1 MARTVSIGT
10 QDFEKMIQ
18 RNCFYVDKTGF
29 IKEWW
34 ESEDEVTLI
43 TRPRRF
49 GKTLNMSMLNC
60 FFSNKYADRGDL
72 FEKLEIWKDEKYC
85 EIQGTYPVIFM
96 SFAEIK
102 QNNYNDAVE
111 KIKRIIC
118 EVCQQFDFL
127 KNWDGLTETEKKNIS
142 NISYDM
148 AFIDIEMPLVN
159 GLTLSAQL
167 KKVNSNII
175 IFIITSH
182 DAYLDDAMDLDVF
195 RYLSKPIDKDRFFRA
210 LNTAINYYH
219 SNTQIITLEYYDECY
234 SVFTSDIVY
243 ITIEERK
250 AVIITRQKKFYTNKK
265 LSYWKEKLKDYDYF
279 AQPHYSYL
287 VNLRYVSDFNKTE
300 LNINVDLKSETLPIS
315 QRNYSNFKK
324 AYFAYIGV

>member
-1 MARTVSIGT
+1 MNVLICDDDLKIV
-10 QDFEKMIQ
+10 QQ
-18 RNCFYVDKTGF
+18 
-29 IKEWW
+29 IKNFLLKL
-34 ESEDEVTLI
+34 SKQSTYNFDI
-43 TRPRRF
+43 T
-49 GKTLNMSMLNC
+49 C
-60 FFSNKYADRGDL
+60 FSNGDSIL
-72 FEKLEIWKDEKYC
+72 DK
-85 EIQGTYPVIFM
+85 Q
-96 SFAEIK
+96 IK
-102 QNNYNDAVE
+102 T
-111 KIKRIIC
+111 
-118 EVCQQFDFL
+118 DF
-127 KNWDGLTETEKKNIS
+127 
-142 NISYDM
+142 

-195 RYLSKPIDKDRFFRA
+195 RYLSKPIDNDRFFRA

-219 SNTQIITLEYYDECY
+219 SNTQIITLEYYDEYY

-250 AVIITRQKKFYTNKK
+250 AVIITRQKKYYTNKK

-287 VNLRYVSDFNKTE
+287 VNLRYVSDFNKTQ
-300 LNINVDLKSETLPIS
+300 LNIKVDLKTETLPIS
-315 QRNYSNFKK
+315 RRNYSNFKK

>member
-1 MARTVSIGT
+1 MKVLIC
-10 QDFEKMIQ
+10 DDDKCI
-18 RNCFYVDKTGF
+18 VDE
-29 IKEWW
+29 IKNN
-34 ESEDEVTLI
+34 
-43 TRPRRF
+43 
-49 GKTLNMSMLNC
+49 LNT
-60 FFSNKYADRGDL
+60 FSDKHRIAFDIDL
-72 FEKLEIWKDEKYC
+72 F
-85 EIQGTYPVIFM
+85 
-96 SFAEIK
+96 
-102 QNNYNDAVE
+102 YNGVE
-111 KIKRIIC
+111 
-118 EVCQQFDFL
+118 L
-127 KNWDGLTETEKKNIS
+127 LNS

-182 DAYLDDAMDLDVF
+182 DAYLDDA
-195 RYLSKPIDKDRFFRA
+195 IDNNRFFRA

-219 SNTQIITLEYYDECY
+219 SNTQIITLEYYDEYY

-250 AVIITRQKKFYTNKK
+250 AAIITRQKKFYTNKK

>member
-1 MARTVSIGT
+1 MNVLICDDDLKIV
-10 QDFEKMIQ
+10 QQ
-18 RNCFYVDKTGF
+18 
-29 IKEWW
+29 IKNFLLKL
-34 ESEDEVTLI
+34 SKQSTYNFDI
-43 TRPRRF
+43 T
-49 GKTLNMSMLNC
+49 C
-60 FFSNKYADRGDL
+60 FSNGDSIL
-72 FEKLEIWKDEKYC
+72 DK
-85 EIQGTYPVIFM
+85 Q
-96 SFAEIK
+96 IK
-102 QNNYNDAVE
+102 T
-111 KIKRIIC
+111 
-118 EVCQQFDFL
+118 DF
-127 KNWDGLTETEKKNIS
+127 
-142 NISYDM
+142 

-167 KKVNSNII
+167 KRVNSNII

-195 RYLSKPIDKDRFFRA
+195 RYLSKPIDNDRFFRA

-219 SNTQIITLEYYDECY
+219 SNTQIITLEYYDEYY

-250 AVIITRQKKFYTNKK
+250 AVIITRQKKYYTNKK

-287 VNLRYVSDFNKTE
+287 VNLRYVSDFNKTQ
-300 LNINVDLKSETLPIS
+300 LNIKVDLKTETLPIS

>member
-1 MARTVSIGT
+1 MKVLIC
-10 QDFEKMIQ
+10 DDDKCI
-18 RNCFYVDKTGF
+18 VDE
-29 IKEWW
+29 IKNN
-34 ESEDEVTLI
+34 
-43 TRPRRF
+43 
-49 GKTLNMSMLNC
+49 LNA
-60 FFSNKYADRGDL
+60 FSDKHKIVFDIDL
-72 FEKLEIWKDEKYC
+72 F
-85 EIQGTYPVIFM
+85 
-96 SFAEIK
+96 
-102 QNNYNDAVE
+102 YNGVE
-111 KIKRIIC
+111 
-118 EVCQQFDFL
+118 L
-127 KNWDGLTETEKKNIS
+127 LNS

-195 RYLSKPIDKDRFFRA
+195 RYLSKPIDNNRFFRA

-219 SNTQIITLEYYDECY
+219 SNTQIITLEYYDEYY

-250 AVIITRQKKFYTNKK
+250 AVIITRTRQKKYYTNKK

-324 AYFAYIGV
+324 AYFCIHRSIKMVYTIFLCVCFSCRNSDITVLF

>member
-1 MARTVSIGT
+1 MNVLICDDDLKIV
-10 QDFEKMIQ
+10 QQ
-18 RNCFYVDKTGF
+18 
-29 IKEWW
+29 IKNFLLKL
-34 ESEDEVTLI
+34 SKQSTYNFDI
-43 TRPRRF
+43 T
-49 GKTLNMSMLNC
+49 C
-60 FFSNKYADRGDL
+60 FSNGDSIL
-72 FEKLEIWKDEKYC
+72 DK
-85 EIQGTYPVIFM
+85 Q
-96 SFAEIK
+96 IK
-102 QNNYNDAVE
+102 T
-111 KIKRIIC
+111 
-118 EVCQQFDFL
+118 DF
-127 KNWDGLTETEKKNIS
+127 
-142 NISYDM
+142 

-195 RYLSKPIDKDRFFRA
+195 RYLSKPIDNNRFFRA

-250 AVIITRQKKFYTNKK
+250 AAIITRQKKFYTNKK

-300 LNINVDLKSETLPIS
+300 LNINIDLKSETLPIS